1 MIFVAK
7 LLNLGQVP
15 KKKMSSEKSKW
26 KCSCVLSKSINK
38 SRKRKKTR
46 KWNTVAWQTPT
57 IRKLLSKVDS
67 PESNKKVMTWWQAS
81 VGKENIFR
89 TQENLAEIALKLE
102 TFKKVEYL
110 EDTRKREREGDFSI
124 YIIDKRSDDD
134 AVLGNKV
141 YRITSK
147 ASQNR

>member
-1 MIFVAK
+1 MIIVAK

-15 KKKMSSEKSKW
+15 KKMSSEKSEW

-67 PESNKKVMTWWQAS
+67 PESNKKVTWWQAS

-102 TFKKVEYL
+102 TFKKVEYV

>member
-1 MIFVAK
+1 
-7 LLNLGQVP
+7 
-15 KKKMSSEKSKW
+15 MSSEKSEW

-67 PESNKKVMTWWQAS
+67 PESNKKVTWWQAS
-81 VGKENIFR
+81 VGKENIFQ

-102 TFKKVEYL
+102 TFKKVEYV